1 MEKVVHRQS
10 TSNYYQAKLKFC
22 PSQTYLPVCPTIPLP
37 IRLSI
42 LLSTYPSVHPSPI
55 NPIKPYLSLLQSNRK
70 SVYIS
75 TFCSLQKLEETDR
88 RSQHQLEILER
99 EQRHLQRQLA
109 QLQTHGERER
119 VRMDSQG
126 SREDSDRS
134 ESDRGWYWHPFIL
147 CWKTRVYSIFAAFI
161 L

>member
-1 MEKVVHRQS
+1 M
-10 TSNYYQAKLKFC
+10 
-22 PSQTYLPVCPTIPLP
+22 PP
-37 IRLSI
+37 
-42 LLSTYPSVHPSPI
+42 STYHLPTLTLIFLYPNLTGNRLTFP
-55 NPIKPYLSLLQSNRK
+55 LS
-70 SVYIS
+70 
-75 TFCSLQKLEETDR
+75 FPFQKLEETDR

-134 ESDRGWYWHPFIL
+134 ESDRGSY
-147 CWKTRVYSIFAAFI
+147 
-161 L
+161 